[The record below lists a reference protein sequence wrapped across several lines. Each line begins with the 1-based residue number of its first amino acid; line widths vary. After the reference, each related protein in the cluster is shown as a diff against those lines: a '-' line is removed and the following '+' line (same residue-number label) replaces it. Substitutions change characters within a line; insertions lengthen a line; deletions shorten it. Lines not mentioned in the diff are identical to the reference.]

1 MSNKKKDKTIN
12 DHSVLIDKIRAEYL
26 ELYKQN
32 QNLKLT
38 IQSYKRY
45 YNDQQLDNYNSY
57 SKRQKY
63 APKKYHKRKR
73 RYQKSFNTSSKTE
86 DE

>member
-38 IQSYKRY
+38 IQSYER
-45 YNDQQLDNYNSY
+45 
-57 SKRQKY
+57 
-63 APKKYHKRKR
+63 
-73 RYQKSFNTSSKTE
+73 
-86 DE
+86 

>member
-12 DHSVLIDKIRAEYL
+12 HHSALIDKIRAEYL

-38 IQSYKRY
+38 IQSYEQY

-57 SKRQKY
+57 SKRQKNV
-63 APKKYHKRKR
+63 PK
-73 RYQKSFNTSSKTE
+73 NTIKEKE
-86 DE
+86 DIKNLLTL